1 MGVDYSLPKI
11 HIRMKKS
18 ICLSAVTIIKILLPL
33 LCLAQS
39 KNPALDSMG
48 ANMGRQNWERA
59 IHWALKAA
67 EADPSEKYWR
77 YLNAA
82 IFASR
87 DHNADLAIKYA
98 ALVVDSE
105 IATNAGFGSSF
116 DWLRKDSRWI
126 QLMDRVAQLKEKER
140 QKRIQE
146 SLPFR
151 DYQRELLGQTED
163 HLGSLVNI
171 PSVEELYKAIQI
183 TSPVH
188 SYSHS
193 GRFGY
198 YWLTLSDSLEFP
210 YLVQLPINFDAR
222 RRYPMVVVLH
232 GAVSRQ
238 TTLPDV
244 ADSTRHIAFFGRPFF
259 DRAYQSGMIAVFPYS
274 TNRYNWMM
282 PDDGFDLVPDLV
294 RQVKKMYSIDDQRVY
309 LAGHSNGATGAFS
322 YLLKQPGL
330 FAGFAG
336 LNNRPQVRTGGTFL
350 LNGTNRS
357 FYNVS
362 TDNDYY
368 FPIEGHRTLT
378 NLTKQLN
385 IDWVNQEVVG
395 HRSHSFLVNSQ
406 DSTVVKVYEALF
418 NNLLAKKRNP
428 FQPRLYWEC
437 DNVRHGR
444 VDWLAINE
452 LDTLIKTASW
462 HTHQN
467 FAVTGW
473 REVMNPEIILDSTS
487 QAFVFPR
494 RSGAVKAYYSNNR
507 FDLKTSRVKSV
518 SIYLSPEMIDFKKP
532 LAVVINGISV
542 FNGNVSADR
551 EFVIDAYRQET
562 DHQAIWI
569 KRLQFTVPKK

>member
-1 MGVDYSLPKI
+1 MGIKI
-11 HIRMKKS
+11 GIL
-18 ICLSAVTIIKILLPL
+18 IGIIILLPP
-33 LCLAQS
+33 LCLAQL

-48 ANMGRQNWERA
+48 ANMGRQNWEKA
-59 IHWALKAA
+59 MYWALKSA

-82 IFASR
+82 TFASR
-87 DHNADLAIKYA
+87 NHNADLAIKYA
-98 ALVVDSE
+98 TWVVDSE
-105 IATNAGFGSSF
+105 IATKAGFGNSF

-126 QLMDRVAQLKEKER
+126 QLMGRVAQLKEKER

-146 SLPFR
+146 SVPFR
-151 DYQRELLGQTED
+151 NYQRSLLGQTEN
-163 HLGSLVNI
+163 HLSSLVNI
-171 PSVEELYKAIQI
+171 SSVEKLYKAIQI

-188 SYSHS
+188 TYSHS
-193 GRFGY
+193 GRFAY
-198 YWLTLSDSLEFP
+198 YWLPLSDSLEFP
-210 YLVQLPINFDAR
+210 YLVQVPINFDAH

-232 GAVSRQ
+232 GAVGRQ

-350 LNGTNRS
+350 LNATNRS

-362 TDNDYY
+362 TDYDYY

-378 NLTKQLN
+378 NLARQLN
-385 IDWVNQEVVG
+385 IDWVNQEIMG
-395 HRSHSFLVNSQ
+395 HRNHSFLVNSP
-406 DSTVVKVYEALF
+406 DSIVTKVYEALF
-418 NNLLAKKRNP
+418 NNLLVKRRNP
-428 FQPRLYWEC
+428 FQPKLYWEC
-437 DNVRHGR
+437 DNVKHGR
-444 VDWLAINE
+444 VDWLEINE
-452 LDTLIKTASW
+452 LDTLAKTASW
-462 HTHQN
+462 HTSQN
-467 FAVTGW
+467 FAVAGW
-473 REVMNPEIILDSTS
+473 REVINPEIILDSTS
-487 QAFVFPR
+487 LAFVFPR
-494 RSGAVKAYYSNNR
+494 RSGAVKASYSNNR
-507 FDLKTSRVKSV
+507 FELKTSRVKSV
-518 SIYLSPEMIDFKKP
+518 GIYLSPEMIDFKKP
-532 LAVVINGISV
+532 LAVIINSIPV
-542 FNGNVSADR
+542 FNSTVSADR
-551 EFVIDAYRQET
+551 EFVIDGYRRET
-562 DHQAIWI
+562 DHQAIWV
-569 KRLQFTVPKK
+569 KRLQFTVPEK